1 MKITADI
8 RRRAA
13 AYRKSVRWSAEDEAF
28 IGSIEGLCGDCHHG
42 SDPVEVFRTLKRLA
56 EETVSEWDAAGLT
69 LPVAV
74 STATPADVDPAATR
88 KAMGLSQVEFA
99 RMMDVSVRTLHNWEQ
114 HTSSPSGAAKSLL
127 KVAAVDPQAVRR
139 ALRPA

>member
-13 AYRKSVRWSAEDEAF
+13 AFRKSVRWSDEDEAF
-28 IGSIEGLCGDCHHG
+28 IGSIDGLCGDCHHG
-42 SDPVEVFRTLKRLA
+42 SDPVEVFRTVKRLA
-56 EETVSEWDAAGLT
+56 EETVAEWDAVGLT
-69 LPVAV
+69 LPAAA
-74 STATPADVDPAATR
+74 SPGTHADVDPAATR

-114 HTSSPSGAAKSLL
+114 HTSSPSGAAKTLL
-127 KVAAVDPQAVRR
+127 KVAAANPQAVRK
-139 ALRPA
+139 ALGSA